1 MYSNPIRIKRR
12 PKGILI
18 PVEEYSPKPVYENEK
33 SIYFGASNGQWRM
46 QKYLK
51 KSCVYC
57 GGAVSFVGIIQGKDH
72 KVVERYCE
80 EHANTHGPLHL

>member
-1 MYSNPIRIKRR
+1 MKMKNLF
-12 PKGILI
+12 IL
-18 PVEEYSPKPVYENEK
+18 EEATQ
-33 SIYFGASNGQWRM
+33 GRM